1 MHTSN
6 LVDIST
12 VKVLI
17 LLHQVFPRQL
27 EQRLSTLRVMDSGQ
41 LRSHLG
47 QQFADCIA
55 EPEKRNRNSVLVT
68 IVCLQSQRLCL
79 VGGLLEQQL
88 QKRRIK
94 LKENLALLRMHYQ
107 LHATLTHLLP
117 SPRKKDIS
125 HMQHVAVCGLCR
137 HHSGVQRQ
145 EGIFDQRRE
154 SNPLIHSL
162 RQVQGKEAPSQIP
175 LHYRIVQLVCV
186 GVDEQQV
193 EGVELPEERV
203 DELLIELRE
212 VRPPADDLPQREV
225 VHARAELSRVAV
237 VLALLPKTK
246 SDATRL
252 PDLLVDLPLRPQ
264 PATVVADQVVNPL
277 VLFHSRLGQLD
288 LEAHH

>member
-1 MHTSN
+1 VHTSN

-17 LLHQVFPRQL
+17 LLHQIFPRQL

-47 QQFADCIA
+47 QQFPDCIA

-125 HMQHVAVCGLCR
+125 HMQHVAVCGLGR

-154 SNPLIHSL
+154 SNPLIH
-162 RQVQGKEAPSQIP
+162 P
-175 LHYRIVQLVCV
+175 LGNSKGRK
-186 GVDEQQV
+186 
-193 EGVELPEERV
+193 LP
-203 DELLIELRE
+203 
-212 VRPPADDLPQREV
+212 
-225 VHARAELSRVAV
+225 
-237 VLALLPKTK
+237 PKYLYTMG
-246 SDATRL
+246 S
-252 PDLLVDLPLRPQ
+252 
-264 PATVVADQVVNPL
+264 
-277 VLFHSRLGQLD
+277 SS
-288 LEAHH
+288 